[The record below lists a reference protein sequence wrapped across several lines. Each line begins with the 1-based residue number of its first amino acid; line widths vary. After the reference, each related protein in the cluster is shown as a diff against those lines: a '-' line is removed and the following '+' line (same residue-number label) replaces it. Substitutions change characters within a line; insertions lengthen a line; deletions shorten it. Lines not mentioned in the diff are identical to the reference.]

1 MDSFFVFEGYVTATN
16 EFGYAGPAYVQDAN
30 AGMAVYNADN
40 FDWAGIELGVHVR
53 VYGWMGFYNGL
64 TFHRVIPDF
73 MVQAGPD
80 TPGELTRIQN
90 RLFDLGAELAVPGA
104 ERIGAEDVAWLEAAL
119 DRYNADLPPLREFV
133 LPGGDP
139 AATWCHLA
147 RAVCR
152 RSERHLVSL
161 AREEG
166 LNPQTL
172 RYINR
177 LSDLLFVLARVL
189 ARRDGGS
196 EVLWRPGATA

>member
-1 MDSFFVFEGYVTATN
+1 MADRLTRIYTRTGDDGATGLADGRRVPKDHLRIEALGCLDELN
-16 EFGYAGPAYVQDAN
+16 SLI
-30 AGMAVYNADN
+30 GMV
-40 FDWAGIELGVHVR
+40 
-53 VYGWMGFYNGL
+53 
-64 TFHRVIPDF
+64 

-80 TPGELTRIQN
+80 TPGELTHIQN
-90 RLFDLGAELAVPGA
+90 RLFDLGAELAVAGA
-104 ERIGAEDVAWLEAAL
+104 ERIGAEDVAWLETAL
-119 DRYNADLPPLREFV
+119 DRYNADLPALREFV

-172 RYINR
+172 KYINR